1 MTSPRP
7 KIKFTYRDYVNAPE
21 DKRYELL
28 DGDLVVA
35 PAPNTEHQSVSRNIE
50 VPLWIFV
57 RDGDLGYVFDAPCDV
72 VLSDTDVVQPDIL
85 FVSKERPHIITRNNI
100 QGAPDLVIEILS
112 PGTAERDLTFKRA
125 LYARHGVREYWLVY
139 LDTRTI
145 EVLVFGRGGFE
156 LAATYHRNQVLRS
169 PLLEGLRL
177 DLSEVFES

>member
-7 KIKFTYRDYVNAPE
+7 KVKFTYIDYVNAPE

-35 PAPNTEHQSVSRNIE
+35 PAPNTEHQSVSRNLGL
-50 VPLWIFV
+50 PLWDFV
-57 RDGDLGYVFDAPCDV
+57 RKGDLGQVFIAPYDV

-85 FVSKERPHIITRNNI
+85 FVSKERAHIITRNNI

-112 PGTAERDLTFKRA
+112 PGTADRDLTFKRA

-139 LDTRTI
+139 LDTKSI
-145 EVLVFGRGGFE
+145 EVLVLRRRRFE
-156 LAATYHRNQVLRS
+156 TAAIYHRDQVLRS
-169 PLLEGLRL
+169 PLLEGLGL
-177 DLSEVFES
+177 DLSEVFD